1 MFICKICNKEYDDT
15 MQFSRDSRYCKKC
28 GEKHAEFLSYRRDTL
43 ASLRAM
49 PLEAK
54 IIKTKYLIRE
64 AITTFGEDHCYI
76 SYSGGKD
83 STVLSHIAKQMYPNI
98 LHLFA
103 NTTNEYPETLK
114 HIQWEIN
121 ENHTNIITVY
131 PIDSKGEMWNFKKV
145 VKRYGYPMFSKR
157 VSNAIRTYQ
166 HAKTNRTKQNS
177 IDYIERNF
185 KKYKDYMELPISD
198 KCCDKL
204 KKEPLRRKAKEL
216 GMDCVIL
223 GILASES
230 YQREKAWLEY
240 GCNVFY
246 KLKDNQCK
254 PLSFWT
260 DEDISEYI
268 DKYKVKIPD
277 LYNMGYT
284 RNGCMYCG
292 FGVHLEPAET
302 NRYKKLKETHPLQY
316 AYFINNF
323 GDLMIEFDVSY
334 N

>member
-1 MFICKICNKEYDDT
+1 MFICKICNEEYDDT

-28 GEKHAEFLSYRRDTL
+28 GEKQAEFLSYRRNTL

-54 IIKTKYLIRE
+54 IIQTKHLIQE
-64 AITTFGEDHCYI
+64 AISTFGEDHCYI

-145 VKRYGYPMFSKR
+145 VERYGYPMFSKR

-185 KKYKDYMELPISD
+185 RKYKDYMELPISD

-204 KKEPLRRKAKEL
+204 KKDPLRRKAKEL

-240 GCNVFY
+240 GCNIFY

-260 DEDISEYI
+260 DEDITEYI
-268 DKYKVKIPD
+268 DKYQVKIPD

-302 NRYKKLKETHPLQY
+302 NRFKRLKETHPMQY
-316 AYFINNF
+316 AYFVNNF